1 MKNIKKVF
9 LNSIFILFELVI
21 IPFSGFNFLY
31 TVGVKGLIRWWNWL
45 PLVLILAI
53 FLLSK
58 KNLSKIIQVLFYIE
72 MIFFCLFLFYN
83 LQKYSNLPW
92 FVLIHN
98 LSYLLRSLC
107 FLSLCRS
114 INTIFRLSQDRIS
127 TFLRKIKPVQN
138 YLIPLLN
145 HL

>member
-83 LQKYSNLPW
+83 L
-92 FVLIHN
+92 
-98 LSYLLRSLC
+98 
-107 FLSLCRS
+107 
-114 INTIFRLSQDRIS
+114 
-127 TFLRKIKPVQN
+127 
-138 YLIPLLN
+138 
-145 HL
+145 